1 MSFVVKVFRHD
12 KSKHSNYV
20 NSEILKICYVGL
32 QCTHVLPP
40 ALPSEVSEWDTED
53 VCQWFEELGLVEYQ
67 ENIQTHEI
75 TGKELVVLHRA
86 DLVVSEH

>member
-1 MSFVVKVFRHD
+1 MRVYNV
-12 KSKHSNYV
+12 
-20 NSEILKICYVGL
+20 L
-32 QCTHVLPP
+32 HVLPP